1 MFIQFI
7 LILCSVLLTNSHRH
21 EREDSVCENEF
32 GGLHVQKNVPGE
44 YGIGDKYNK
53 PCHKHLGNVH
63 YLNAMNQTGWTYLE
77 MEIVDK
83 SLDHLKQGYVAGYLE
98 GKATR
103 DLIALHIR
111 NMLSDYCEG
120 KMQYCQKLRR
130 FIRENVRWMAIK
142 IAEHKHDA
150 YWKQV
155 ALTLSQLKG
164 IQDAYYHR
172 KPSLNDNFDIDI
184 DGNNDGEYI
193 EPLMLLQISG
203 DLLDLNVKFK
213 RPKDPKTPFAKK
225 GSHCSAIVKLLPDN
239 SDLLFSHVTWM
250 SYSIMLRTLKKY
262 KFLTG
267 DAGQEYSFS
276 VIASF
281 DDFLVTSSKLGVLET
296 TIENHNEELWA
307 YITSNSLLYWVRSQ
321 VATRMASTGKEWI
334 KAFIRHNSGTYNNE
348 WVIVDYKKFKRGQ
361 KQQDAGLLYVLELM
375 PAMVEHQDMTSHLL
389 NTTYWPGYNR
399 AYFPLIQKASDVPKM
414 VRKYGDWFS
423 YDKAPRAK
431 IFARDHHTVVDM
443 DSLLKLMRSNNFKH
457 DPFSRCNCTP
467 PYSGESA
474 ISCRSDLNDRNGY
487 YPIEDLGFFDQ
498 GAIDVKVTNSHLIE
512 SLQFTAIAGPTHDP
526 LPVFDWKND
535 PFNGT
540 VLHFGQPSRWAYD
553 IYFNHSIILHSF

>member
-1 MFIQFI
+1 MFIQFT
-7 LILCSVLLTNSHRH
+7 LILCSVFLTNSHRH
-21 EREDSVCENEF
+21 EREYSMCEDEF

-63 YLNAMNQTGWTYLE
+63 YLNEMNQTGWTYLE

-142 IAEHKHDA
+142 IAEHKHDE

-172 KPSLNDNFDIDI
+172 KPLLNDNFDIDI

-262 KFLTG
+262 TFLTG

-281 DDFLVTSSKLGVLET
+281 DDFLVTSSKLGILET

-321 VATRMASTGKEWI
+321 VATRMASTGKEWV

-348 WVIVDYKKFKRGQ
+348 WVIVDYKKFKSGQ
-361 KQQDAGLLYVLELM
+361 KQQDPGLLYVLELM
-375 PAMVEHQDMTSHLL
+375 P
-389 NTTYWPGYNR
+389 
-399 AYFPLIQKASDVPKM
+399 
-414 VRKYGDWFS
+414 

-526 LPVFDWKND
+526 LPVFEWKND

-553 IYFNHSIILHSF
+553 VYFNHSIILYSF